1 MLSWHFWAAEAP
13 RFLLTPW
20 AAAVPAL
27 GEARSAS
34 RGRFWGERQRGL
46 VAGCRTHRAGA
57 EQPWQGLKPQPRSP
71 ENAPCSSRVGL
82 GRFPPKRSRA
92 GTPPGPGTASPGL
105 CRAWGTNTRATA
117 LVVCVLGS
125 FLHVLSKTP
134 KRRGGSL
141 LSATRCKSRRS
152 ALGALPRLRE
162 ATLCTHGAVL
172 VLVQPRLDGNRL
184 IKHKNSVS
192 ESAGDRGSFMWLTA
206 RGALR

>member
-13 RFLLTPW
+13 RFLLAPW

-57 EQPWQGLKPQPRSP
+57 EQPRQGLKPQPRSP

-92 GTPPGPGTASPGL
+92 GTPPGPGTGFVQGL
-105 CRAWGTNTRATA
+105 GHEHSCYSAC
-117 LVVCVLGS
+117 CVRLGS

-141 LSATRCKSRRS
+141 LSAARCKSRRS

-206 RGALR
+206 RGTLR